1 MLVLQGQGVA
11 SLALEGNRGDSMIK
25 RICDF
30 LIRLL
35 EKHGEL
41 VLAWNGVK
49 LPSTD

>member
-1 MLVLQGQGVA
+1 MK
-11 SLALEGNRGDSMIK
+11 K

-30 LIRLL
+30 LVRLL

-49 LPSTD
+49 VPTTD